1 MTMTVATPDWLTHR
15 GVRLQASKDGG
26 SWLVYLGPEPQYLQ
40 QAVPVKGQF
49 GCRITQT
56 INGRRL
62 DGGAVYPT
70 LDAALQGGLDE
81 LRKALGW

>member
-1 MTMTVATPDWLTHR
+1 MTVTTPDWLTQR
-15 GVRLQASKDGG
+15 GVRLQASKDGQ
-26 SWLVYLGPEPQYLQ
+26 SWLVYLGPEPQYLL

-62 DGGAVYPT
+62 DSGAAYPT

>member
-1 MTMTVATPDWLTHR
+1 MTATTPDWLTRR
-15 GVRLQASKDGG
+15 GVQLQASKDGQ
-26 SWLVYLGPEPQYLQ
+26 SWLVYLGKEPQYLLM
-40 QAVPVKGQF
+40 AVPVKGQF

-62 DGGAVYPT
+62 DGRIRCAAVE
-70 LDAALQGGLDE
+70 AALHGGLDE

>member
-1 MTMTVATPDWLTHR
+1 MTVTTPDWLTRR
-15 GVRLQASKDGG
+15 GVHLQTSKDGL
-26 SWLVYLGPEPQYLQ
+26 SWLVYLDKEPQYLLM
-40 QAVPVKGQF
+40 AVPVKGQF

-62 DGGAVYPT
+62 DGGATYPSIE
-70 LDAALQGGLDE
+70 AALQGGLEE

>member
-1 MTMTVATPDWLTHR
+1 MTTTTPDWLTRR
-15 GVRLQASKDGG
+15 GVKLQASKDDL
-26 SWLVYLGPEPQYLQ
+26 SWLVYLGKEPHYLLM
-40 QAVPVKGQF
+40 AVPVKGQY

-62 DGGAVYPT
+62 DGGSTFASVE
-70 LDAALQGGLDE
+70 AALQGGLEE

>member
-1 MTMTVATPDWLTHR
+1 MTTTTPDWLTRR
-15 GVRLQASKDGG
+15 GVNLQASKDGL
-26 SWLVYLGPEPQYLQ
+26 SWLVYLGKEPQYLLM
-40 QAVPVKGQF
+40 AVPVKGQY

-62 DGGAVYPT
+62 DSGATYTSVE
-70 LDAALQGGLDE
+70 AALQGGLED

>member
-1 MTMTVATPDWLTHR
+1 M
-15 GVRLQASKDGG
+15 
-26 SWLVYLGPEPQYLQ
+26 
-40 QAVPVKGQF
+40 AVPVKGQY

-62 DGGAVYPT
+62 DGGATYPSVE
-70 LDAALQGGLDE
+70 AALPGGLEE

>member
-1 MTMTVATPDWLTHR
+1 MTVTTPDWLTRR
-15 GVRLQASKDGG
+15 GVRVQESRGG
-26 SWLVYLGPEPQYLQ
+26 LSWLIYLDKEPQYLLM
-40 QAVPVKGQF
+40 AVPVKGQF

-62 DGGAVYPT
+62 DGGATYPSV
-70 LDAALQGGLDE
+70 DAALNGGLDE

>member
-1 MTMTVATPDWLTHR
+1 MTMTAPDWLTRR
-15 GVRLQASKDGG
+15 GVQLQASKDSQ
-26 SWLVYLGPEPQYLQ
+26 SWLVYLGKEPQYLLM
-40 QAVPVKGQF
+40 AVPVKGQY

-62 DGGAVYPT
+62 DGGATYPSVET
-70 LDAALQGGLDE
+70 ALQGGLDE

>member
-1 MTMTVATPDWLTHR
+1 MTVTTPDWLTRR
-15 GVRLQASKDGG
+15 GVHIQESKDGQ
-26 SWLVYLGPEPQYLQ
+26 SWLIYLDKEPQYLLM
-40 QAVPVKGQF
+40 AVPVKGQF

-62 DGGAVYPT
+62 DGGTVYPSVE
-70 LDAALQGGLDE
+70 AALKGGLDE

>member
-1 MTMTVATPDWLTHR
+1 MTVTTPDWLTRR
-15 GVRLQASKDGG
+15 GVHIQESKTSP
-26 SWLVYLGPEPQYLQ
+26 SWLIYLDNEPQYLLM
-40 QAVPVKGQF
+40 AVPVKGQY

-62 DGGAVYPT
+62 DGGATYPSVE
-70 LDAALQGGLDE
+70 AALNGGLDE

>member
-1 MTMTVATPDWLTHR
+1 MMTVTTPDWLSKRNVH
-15 GVRLQASKDGG
+15 LQGSKDGQ
-26 SWLVYLGPEPQYLQ
+26 SWLVYLDKEPQYLLL
-40 QAVPVKGQF
+40 AVPVKGQF

-62 DGGAVYPT
+62 DAGATYSS
-70 LDAALQGGLDE
+70 LDAALHGGLDE

>member
-1 MTMTVATPDWLTHR
+1 MTATTPDWLSQR
-15 GVRLQASKDGG
+15 GVRLQASKDSQ
-26 SWLVYLGPEPQYLQ
+26 SWLVYLGTEPQYLLL
-40 QAVPVKGQF
+40 AVPVKGQY

-62 DGGAVYPT
+62 DTGATYPSVE
-70 LDAALQGGLDE
+70 AALSGGLDD